1 MSEAKRHC
9 TELFSAQVKA
19 GVRTYFVDVLRAAN
33 GAKYLKLSE
42 SRRAKDDER
51 HEHHRVIVFEEH
63 IHDFI
68 HAITEAMPSM
78 RPDPLPGP
86 LSQLREKH
94 PRAYKK
100 WTGEEDARLRA
111 EFAEGTDEPELAELF
126 QRQRSAISSRLRKL
140 GLTT

>member
-1 MSEAKRHC
+1 MNEVKRHS
-9 TELFSAQVKA
+9 TELFSAKVKA
-19 GVRTYFVDVLRAAN
+19 GGRTYFVDVLRAAN

-68 HAITEAMPSM
+68 HAVTEAMPFM
-78 RPDPLPGP
+78 RPDALPGP

-94 PRAYKK
+94 PRAYER
-100 WTGEEDARLRA
+100 WTEEEDARLRA
-111 EFAEGTDEPELAELF
+111 EFAKGNDRVELAELF

-140 GLTT
+140 GLLS